1 VPIGGGGLAA
11 GLASYFAD
19 QKKVQVIGCQPKNAS
34 EMYDSL
40 IANRIVPPSNLN
52 TIADASAGGIEAN
65 SATFTICK
73 NLVSGFELL
82 DEEAIKIA
90 VAFAMKYHLRI
101 IEPSAALP
109 IAALLGSKKYSGKNV
124 VLVLTGKKINEQ
136 LLKEIISDYGHHY

>member
-1 VPIGGGGLAA
+1 MGRLPAVRRSCGIPDGRRDDRHGDER
-11 GLASYFAD
+11 SSD
-19 QKKVQVIGCQPKNAS
+19 
-34 EMYDSL
+34 
-40 IANRIVPPSNLN
+40 LN